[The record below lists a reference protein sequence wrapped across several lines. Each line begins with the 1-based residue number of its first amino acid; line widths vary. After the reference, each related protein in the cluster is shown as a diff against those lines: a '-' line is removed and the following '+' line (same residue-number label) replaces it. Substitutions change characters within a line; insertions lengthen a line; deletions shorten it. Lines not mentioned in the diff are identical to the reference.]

1 MHFNINTDKYKYKY
15 ILNSTSANLRYHIT
29 NKVGFAWKLTL
40 KEGTIQVFL
49 I

>member
-1 MHFNINTDKYKYKY
+1 MHFNINTNKYKY